1 MIGVRDRTTFI
12 DLTQQSQ
19 SGSAGDDRRGI
30 ARALLFAN
38 GIDERGRRLALVFDQ
53 PRGSGRASVVCKY
66 SDRRIEAIYASA
78 DLDDGAP
85 NVRMIGPSSIH
96 ATSPARV
103 VNTDESSRGDAPR
116 VLSPRRAAD
125 GDAGGKRAVA
135 SRRSS
140 ARPGPSG
147 GSGPSPVVIG
157 ATALAVQINLDPRAE
172 AASAVSARTDLRVV
186 ARPTPMWGRRLTAL
200 FWSTFIFGVAFLA
213 VVLHA
218 TLAERQAT
226 LDTIHVNL
234 DRAERDHE
242 LLRVQVAKLESP
254 DRVTALA
261 ARMGL
266 VTPVKI
272 RFVTPQVPVA
282 DSTGAGR

>member
-1 MIGVRDRTTFI
+1 
-12 DLTQQSQ
+12 
-19 SGSAGDDRRGI
+19 
-30 ARALLFAN
+30 
-38 GIDERGRRLALVFDQ
+38 
-53 PRGSGRASVVCKY
+53 
-66 SDRRIEAIYASA
+66 
-78 DLDDGAP
+78 
-85 NVRMIGPSSIH
+85 
-96 ATSPARV
+96 
-103 VNTDESSRGDAPR
+103 
-116 VLSPRRAAD
+116 
-125 GDAGGKRAVA
+125 
-135 SRRSS
+135 
-140 ARPGPSG
+140 
-147 GSGPSPVVIG
+147 
-157 ATALAVQINLDPRAE
+157 
-172 AASAVSARTDLRVV
+172 
-186 ARPTPMWGRRLTAL
+186 MWGRRLTAL

-261 ARMGL
+261 ALMGL

>member
-53 PRGSGRASVVCKY
+53 PRGSGRASVVSKY

-103 VNTDESSRGDAPR
+103 VNTDESSRMMLPDRGTRPPR
-116 VLSPRRAAD
+116 S
-125 GDAGGKRAVA
+125 
-135 SRRSS
+135 
-140 ARPGPSG
+140 
-147 GSGPSPVVIG
+147 
-157 ATALAVQINLDPRAE
+157 ATAGAIAMAAHTVPATSPPTRINRF
-172 AASAVSARTDLRVV
+172 SILRK
-186 ARPTPMWGRRLTAL
+186 
-200 FWSTFIFGVAFLA
+200 
-213 VVLHA
+213 
-218 TLAERQAT
+218 
-226 LDTIHVNL
+226 
-234 DRAERDHE
+234 
-242 LLRVQVAKLESP
+242 QV
-254 DRVTALA
+254 
-261 ARMGL
+261 
-266 VTPVKI
+266 
-272 RFVTPQVPVA
+272 
-282 DSTGAGR
+282 